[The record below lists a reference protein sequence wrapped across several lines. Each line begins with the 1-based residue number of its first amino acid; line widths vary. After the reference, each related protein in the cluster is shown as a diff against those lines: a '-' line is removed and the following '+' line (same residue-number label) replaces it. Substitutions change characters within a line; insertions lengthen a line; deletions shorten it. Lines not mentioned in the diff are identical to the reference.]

1 MTYLTQVVE
10 KNPDVNV
17 FNYHLGMAYKM
28 SGNKAKA
35 KTYLEKSLA
44 GDKAFKEKDLAEA
57 ALKEL

>member
-1 MTYLTQVVE
+1 M
-10 KNPDVNV
+10 

-44 GDKAFKEKDLAEA
+44 GDKAFKEKELAQA